1 MCYRQKRGDFL
12 LATRLQSS
20 PHLIGGTVTPLSID
34 AITHDTTAL
43 QDFKR
48 DCIVGSHMD
57 DDLVRAY
64 ALEAQKAMEEEAN
77 RRIAEQTDAE
87 EEERLRNT
95 RVEDVVETEHLVP
108 VLLSRLGSVRAALD
122 GHGGGIAVSKWE
134 RVTNGFSF
142 VLDLT
147 GACLS
152 CGAAPGTLEGV
163 RNDLESDAEIE
174 RIQFST
180 TLLDTFDEL
189 GREFILAH
197 GNVEFV
203 DVSSGN

>member
-1 MCYRQKRGDFL
+1 
-12 LATRLQSS
+12 
-20 PHLIGGTVTPLSID
+20 
-34 AITHDTTAL
+34 
-43 QDFKR
+43 
-48 DCIVGSHMD
+48 MD
-57 DDLVRAY
+57 DDLVRTY

-87 EEERLRNT
+87 EEGRLRNT
-95 RVEDVVETEHLVP
+95 RIEDAIETDYLVP
-108 VLLSRLGSVRAALD
+108 VLLSRLGPVRAALD

-134 RVTNGFSF
+134 RKESGFHF

-163 RNDLESDAEIE
+163 RNDLQADAEIE
-174 RIQFST
+174 RVQFST

>member
-1 MCYRQKRGDFL
+1 
-12 LATRLQSS
+12 
-20 PHLIGGTVTPLSID
+20 
-34 AITHDTTAL
+34 
-43 QDFKR
+43 
-48 DCIVGSHMD
+48 MD

-95 RVEDVVETEHLVP
+95 RIEDVVETEHLVP
-108 VLLSRLGSVRAALD
+108 VLLSRLGMVRAALD
-122 GHGGGIAVSKWE
+122 GHGGGIAVSKWDRKE
-134 RVTNGFSF
+134 SGFRF

-163 RNDLESDAEIE
+163 RNDLQADTEIE
-174 RIQFST
+174 LVQFST
-180 TLLDTFDEL
+180 NLLDTFDEL